1 MMSKVS
7 KNNKKKNSGNVRKA
21 YSYIFLFVIGL
32 FIFYLFRL
40 NVLPSWI
47 NITIT
52 VILSLVTL
60 ILLFFIN
67 NRRVKDNIRFK
78 SLIASIILLILFGI
92 IDYHIFNT
100 LNFIG
105 HISNSENMINYPL
118 ITINDSNISKLKDI
132 GGKKIGYYEGN
143 SKVLKRIK
151 SSELIEYEDL
161 SKLYTDLFDQ
171 KIDAILIE
179 QSMKDLADE
188 NNSNYSKRTKV
199 IYVYKEKE
207 KSATSAKIV
216 DVTSKPFIIYL
227 SGIDTEG
234 EVSSVSRSDVNIVIT
249 INPITHKILLVSIPR
264 DYYVKLHSKNGY
276 KDKLTH
282 AGIYGVDESI
292 KTIEDILDIDI
303 NYYVRVNFTSVRD
316 IVDTLGGIT
325 VTSDYDFTSTV
336 DGRKFTKGINNLDG
350 QGALDFARER
360 YSFKDGDRQRGRNQE
375 EVIRALLDKV
385 TNPKILFKYNQ
396 LLSKLSSKV
405 DTNISDNELFALAKL
420 QLNQGIKWELESCNL
435 DGSNSM
441 EYTYSYPQQKLY
453 VMIPGKDSIETAK
466 DKISEYLGDN
476 NE

>member
-1 MMSKVS
+1 MMSKES
-7 KNNKKKNSGNVRKA
+7 KKTKKKKNNIRKI
-21 YSYIFLFVIGL
+21 YSFIFFAVIMAFVLFLFYI
-32 FIFYLFRL
+32 
-40 NVLPSWI
+40 NVLPMFL
-47 NITIT
+47 NISIT
-52 VILSLVTL
+52 VMLSLIMF

-67 NRRVKDNIRFK
+67 NNRVKDNIRVK
-78 SLIASIILLILFGI
+78 SLVVSVILLLIFGF
-92 IDYHIFNT
+92 IDYHIFHT
-100 LNFIG
+100 LSFLGNIT
-105 HISNSENMINYPL
+105 NNDNMINYPL
-118 ITINDSNISKLKDI
+118 IVLSDSNYSKKSDMS
-132 GGKKIGYYEGN
+132 GRKIGYYEGN
-143 SKVLKRIK
+143 QQVLKKIK
-151 SSELIEYEDL
+151 SSELIEYDDL
-161 SKLYTDLFDQ
+161 SKLYHDLLDQ
-171 KIDAILIE
+171 KISAILVE

-188 NNSNYSKRTKV
+188 NNENYSKRTKV
-199 IYVYKEKE
+199 IYTYKAKE

-234 EVSSVSRSDVNIVIT
+234 EVSSVSRSDVNIVVT
-249 INPITHKILLVSIPR
+249 INPNTHKILLVSIPR

-325 VTSDYDFTSTV
+325 VNSDYDFTSTV

-375 EVIRALLDKV
+375 EVIRALVEKV

-396 LLSKLSSKV
+396 LLTKLGSKV
-405 DTNISDNELFALAKL
+405 DTNISSDELFSLARL
-420 QLNQGIKWELESCNL
+420 QLNQGIKWSIESCNL

-453 VMIPGKDSIETAK
+453 VMIPNKDSIDTSKAK
-466 DKISEYLGDN
+466 INEYLGDN